1 MVSSNHSAAAPTG
14 ASAATATAAAT
25 AVNGNAHTNGGKKVR
40 ILIADDHEMVRAGLA
55 SMLARDAGNEVVGE
69 AANGR
74 EAVDLARKLQPDVV
88 FCDVTMPV
96 LNGIEA
102 TRQIHELS
110 ADIKVIIISVHYDQ
124 TMVTE
129 ALRAGASGYLLKTSA
144 AVELTLALRAAREG
158 ATYLSPKV
166 GQVIVNGY
174 LSERDPDRPR
184 VFSALTAKQR
194 EVLQL
199 LAEGKT
205 NKEVAA
211 ALCISAKTV
220 EAHRGQLM
228 EKLNIHTVAELT
240 KYAIR
245 EGLTS
250 LER

>member
-1 MVSSNHSAAAPTG
+1 VDANRLKGTVMVSTNEA
-14 ASAATATAAAT
+14 AAAT
-25 AVNGNAHTNGGKKVR
+25 GNGTGNGGRKTR
-40 ILIADDHEMVRAGLA
+40 IVIADDHEMVRAGIC
-55 SMLARDAGNEVVGE
+55 SMLARDPGNEVVGE
-69 AANGR
+69 ASDGR
-74 EAVDLARKLQPDVV
+74 EAVELARKLRPDVV
-88 FCDVTMPV
+88 FCDVTMPL

-102 TRQIHELS
+102 ARQIREFS
-110 ADIKVIIISVHYDQ
+110 SDIKVIMLSVHYDQ
-124 TMVTE
+124 MMVTE

-144 AVELTLALRAAREG
+144 AVELALALRAAREG

-174 LSERDPDRPR
+174 LGERDPEQPR
-184 VFSALTAKQR
+184 VFTALTAKQR

-211 ALCISAKTV
+211 CLSISAKTV

-250 LER
+250 LET